1 MPETRRDVSVGDPS
15 VVLDVAYR
23 SLFHTVLL
31 IGLYLHMAGH
41 NQPGGGFIA
50 GLVVGTAL
58 VLQFITG
65 RPGVHAPL
73 PLRPEMMMGLG
84 ILFAGGMGITSLVLG
99 NSLLEHHTWEFE
111 IAVLG
116 EIKATSALIFDTGVL
131 FVVVGVIATL
141 LEILGSEG
149 DDPDGVTPEEATR

>member
-1 MPETRRDVSVGDPS
+1 MIAERS
-15 VVLDVAYR
+15 VVVHAGVQLVSPLALVVAVW
-23 SLFHTVLL
+23 LFF
-31 IGLYLHMAGH
+31 AGH

-50 GLVVGTAL
+50 GLVGGTAL